1 MNTAGHD
8 HCRNGTGAFG
18 LPSPDFKRRRK
29 MTAPMPSSEDIK
41 LFKNLFVM
49 PRNAVV
55 INKKEMLGHKTVDF
69 FSDDLLRQHFL
80 GIATVSSYFRRP
92 GRLPV
97 SLESTSRISLRFH
110 LGGLAAVKAVVEE
123 FAAQNIVA
131 HITKN
136 RRYYFI
142 HIFYEGEFPHS
153 HCGVTAWYPM
163 ERVRLRHPEPISYHV
178 YPKLDRER
186 SDHRLGGYLELPFGP
201 TGERF
206 INPASG
212 VPYEDQWSFLRSIT
226 RNPLRVISNVHAVAF
241 DAWCRVGSRA
251 RSRGGAPFSYKGLD
265 YTELRIAHDR
275 IYFAPWRKPG
285 ATSIDIRRARLQ
297 LERLLSDTKQE
308 LGKENLPEIRGDIDR
323 IIEAFN
329 LYASDEDSQKF
340 VVLMDEALANVHRAL
355 DELLREKG
363 LPSHDSMNFAQLYG
377 EVAAV

>member
-1 MNTAGHD
+1 
-8 HCRNGTGAFG
+8 
-18 LPSPDFKRRRK
+18 
-29 MTAPMPSSEDIK
+29 MTKLTPSSADLK

-49 PRNAVV
+49 PCNAVV
-55 INKKEMLGHKTVDF
+55 INKREIIGLKTQDF
-69 FSDDLLRQHFL
+69 FSDDLLRQHFM
-80 GIATVSSYFRRP
+80 GIAIVSSYFRRP

-97 SLESTSRISLRFH
+97 SMEFTSRISIHFH
-110 LGGLAAVKAVVEE
+110 LGDLEVARAVVEE
-123 FAAQNIVA
+123 FANLGIVA
-131 HITKN
+131 YPSRNN
-136 RRYYFI
+136 RNYFI
-142 HIFYEGEFPHS
+142 HIFYESEFPHT
-153 HCGVTAWYPM
+153 HCGLVAWYAT
-163 ERVRLRHPEPISYHV
+163 ERVRFRLEPKVSYQV
-178 YPKLDRER
+178 YPKLESDRF
-186 SDHRLGGYLELPFGP
+186 SHRLGGYLELPFSP
-201 TGERF
+201 LGEHF
-206 INPASG
+206 IDPISG
-212 VPYEDQWSFLRSIT
+212 VPHEDQWSFLKMIV
-226 RNPLRVISNVHAVAF
+226 RNPLSTIRNVHAVAF
-241 DAWCRVGSRA
+241 DAWCKGGAYKNFRGSRC
-251 RSRGGAPFSYKGLD
+251 GDPFSYKGVD
-265 YTELRIAHDR
+265 YAELRIAHDK